1 MTIVIKMIATDMD
14 QTFLNNQNT
23 YNKDRFKELFN
34 EMQRQKIHFVAAS
47 GSQHERL
54 RALFTPYA
62 NQMDFISQN
71 GSIIYSGDQL
81 LDVEQLPVP
90 LVQQTIDTIFENFN
104 DDEVM
109 INVCGLTS
117 SYIDQT
123 TPQEIVDFLHKFYKE
138 IRLVKNLRNF
148 TQTGITDP
156 IVKIAV
162 SFADSADLPS
172 KIQNLRQKLDP
183 QLTSLSSGFNTEL
196 IGFSHVDKAS
206 ALKLLM
212 ANYRVA
218 PAELVTFGDNENDLK
233 MLQMTPNGYAM
244 KSGYPIVKEVTQ
256 HQTRFD
262 NDHDGVLDV
271 IESLL

>member
-1 MTIVIKMIATDMD
+1 MIATDMD

-23 YNKDRFKELFN
+23 YNKERFKQLFA

-54 RALFTPYA
+54 RALFAPYA
-62 NQMDFISQN
+62 QEMDFISQN

-81 LDVEQLPVP
+81 LDVAQLPIA
-90 LVQQTIDTIFENFN
+90 LVQQTIDTIFQNFS

-117 SYIDQT
+117 SYIDDS

-148 TQTGITDP
+148 AQTGITDP
-156 IVKIAV
+156 VVKIAV
-162 SFADSADLPS
+162 SFADDANLSG
-172 KIQNLRQKLDP
+172 KIQHLRQKLDP

-206 ALKLLM
+206 ALQHLM
-212 ANYRVA
+212 TTYQVKSAK
-218 PAELVTFGDNENDLK
+218 LVTFGDNENDLK

-244 KSGYPIVKEVTQ
+244 KSGYPIVKEVTN

-271 IESLL
+271 IENLL

>member
-1 MTIVIKMIATDMD
+1 MIATDMD

-90 LVQQTIDTIFENFN
+90 LVQQTIDTIFENFSA
-104 DDEVM
+104 DEVM

-138 IRLVKNLRNF
+138 IRLVKNLRDF
-148 TQTGITDP
+148 TQNGITDP

-206 ALKLLM
+206 ALKHLM

-262 NDHDGVLDV
+262 NDHDGVLDA

>member
-1 MTIVIKMIATDMD
+1 MIKMIATDMD

-90 LVQQTIDTIFENFN
+90 LVQQTIDTIFENFGA
-104 DDEVM
+104 DEVM
-109 INVCGLTS
+109 INVCGLRS

-138 IRLVKNLRNF
+138 IRLVKNLRDF
-148 TQTGITDP
+148 TQSGITDP

-206 ALKLLM
+206 ALKHLM
-212 ANYRVA
+212 ANYRVT
-218 PAELVTFGDNENDLK
+218 PTELVTFGDNENDLK

>member
-1 MTIVIKMIATDMD
+1 MIATDMD